1 MTDPQGLGRS
11 TTCNAVLAFSAS
23 AVVAAVALIAI
34 SSSSVAKPTS
44 SAVAAS
50 SPTGPCAGALIERR
64 FARAHRHGK
73 LRKVGELVVYYD
85 SATGKNCARMNHY
98 GPTVGRPRFTMVE
111 LRICRGN
118 HRPGRH
124 CRRPT
129 RGVRD
134 AGRYSYYAGPVTTK
148 QSARGRCI
156 QARGYL
162 RIPFRGSTLTMEI
175 VTRPPVGHCGA

>member
-1 MTDPQGLGRS
+1 
-11 TTCNAVLAFSAS
+11 
-23 AVVAAVALIAI
+23 
-34 SSSSVAKPTS
+34 
-44 SAVAAS
+44 
-50 SPTGPCAGALIERR
+50 LIERR
-64 FARAHRHGK
+64 FARVRRHGR

-85 SATGKNCARMNHY
+85 SASGKNCARMNHF

-111 LRICRGN
+111 LKICRGN
-118 HRPGRH
+118 RRPSRH

-148 QSARGRCI
+148 RSARGRCI

-162 RIPFRGSTLTMEI
+162 RIPFRGSTLTIEV
-175 VTRPPVGHCGA
+175 VTKPPVGHCGA